1 MIIAAQHAQETQKW
15 QRGKRSG
22 RWGSASEIFFDAAVL
37 YFASM
42 VAALSPS
49 FRAPSVESPL
59 ERRFLLRDVPWHVYV
74 SLGDALE
81 KGGAQVR
88 MTYDRGVL
96 ELMSPS
102 ETHED
107 YKTMLG
113 RLLEAYAEERDI
125 DLNGRGSTTFREED
139 QQRGL
144 EPDECYSIGA
154 FSGRPDL
161 AIEVAI
167 SNPLVDKLS
176 VYAGLGIPEVWVW
189 QKDHLVVHVLREG
202 AYLVATASALLP
214 ALDLALLQRFVTIGG
229 NQTQQVKAYRAALR

>member
-1 MIIAAQHAQETQKW
+1 
-15 QRGKRSG
+15 
-22 RWGSASEIFFDAAVL
+22 
-37 YFASM
+37 M

-49 FRAPSVESPL
+49 FRAPSLESPL

-74 SLGDALE
+74 SLSDALE
-81 KGGAQVR
+81 TGGAQVR
-88 MTYDRGVL
+88 MTYERGAL

-125 DLNGRGSTTFREED
+125 DLNGRGSTTFRQED

-154 FSGRPDL
+154 FRDRPDL

-167 SNPLVDKLS
+167 SNPLVDKLA

-189 QKDHLVVHVLREG
+189 QKDRLVVHVLREG

-214 ALDLALLQRFVTIGG
+214 ALDLALLQSFVTIGG